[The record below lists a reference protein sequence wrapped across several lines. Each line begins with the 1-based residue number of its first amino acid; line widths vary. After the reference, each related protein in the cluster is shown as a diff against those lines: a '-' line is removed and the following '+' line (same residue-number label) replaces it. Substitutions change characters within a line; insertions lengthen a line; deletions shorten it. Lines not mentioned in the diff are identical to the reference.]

1 MANVFGVIAAGRLPR
16 ADFEA
21 IQSNQYLL
29 TIPDADDINHLVIF
43 LTGTVALP
51 PGTGG
56 SVYFSWP
63 DPISPQTWQYL
74 GYISNEKP
82 SAVFRWVI

>member
-1 MANVFGVIAAGRLPR
+1 MANVFGVIATGRLPR

-21 IQSNQYLL
+21 ISVNQYLL
-29 TIPDADDINHLVIF
+29 TIPDAHEITHLVVF

-51 PGTGG
+51 ITTGA

-63 DPISPQTWQYL
+63 DPNSPQTWQYL
-74 GYISNEKP
+74 GFISNDKP
-82 SAVFRWVI
+82 SAVFR